1 MLPIPG
7 EASRLHSL
15 KHPAPSHWL
24 GLRPSDERP
33 TPGPERCDG
42 LLPPSPPPTVS
53 LFLPFSQLHAL
64 HSQQVASPIFK
75 RQTRSVLGSKSSQGL
90 VATGERKTVSGFDKT
105 LVAWLHVRPL
115 CLAHVC
121 RSRAGFHRVMAVP
134 STSYPRA
141 FALAA
146 LASSGSPRGLPPH
159 ALQGSARVPP
169 HLHAALPDP
178 TKVKGESLLD

>member
-7 EASRLHSL
+7 EASWLHSL

-42 LLPPSPPPTVS
+42 LLPPSPPPTVP
-53 LFLPFSQLHAL
+53 LFQPFPQLHAL

-75 RQTRSVLGSKSSQGL
+75 RQTRSVLSSKSSQGL
-90 VATGERKTVSGFDKT
+90 VANAKPCLASTRPLWPGHTSG
-105 LVAWLHVRPL
+105 LSAWL
-115 CLAHVC
+115 VC
-121 RSRAGFHRVMAVP
+121 RSRAGFHRVTAVP
-134 STSYPRA
+134 SMSYPRA
-141 FALAA
+141 FALA
-146 LASSGSPRGLPPH
+146 ASSGSPRGLPPH

-178 TKVKGESLLD
+178 TKVKGEPLLD

>member
-1 MLPIPG
+1 M
-7 EASRLHSL
+7 
-15 KHPAPSHWL
+15 
-24 GLRPSDERP
+24 
-33 TPGPERCDG
+33 PGPERCDG
-42 LLPPSPPPTVS
+42 LLPPSPPPTVP

-90 VATGERKTVSGFDKT
+90 AATGERKTVSGFDKT
-105 LVAWLHVRPL
+105 LVAWPHVRPL

-121 RSRAGFHRVMAVP
+121 RSCAGFHRVTAVP

-141 FALAA
+141 FALA
-146 LASSGSPRGLPPH
+146 ASSGSPRGLPPH

-178 TKVKGESLLD
+178 TKVKGEPLLD